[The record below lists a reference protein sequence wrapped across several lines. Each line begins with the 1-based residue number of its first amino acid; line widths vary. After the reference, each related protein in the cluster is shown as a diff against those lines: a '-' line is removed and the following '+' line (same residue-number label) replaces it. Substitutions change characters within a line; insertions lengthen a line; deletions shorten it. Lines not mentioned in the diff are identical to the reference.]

1 MTINNDVNAL
11 EACCHYD
18 NLFMMLYW
26 PESYLYSDIQIKAI
40 DIISGKGLVVYTKEL
55 LLTKECI
62 RNLVAQINNL
72 RNKIGGD
79 EISIKKIWNDIGE
92 YII

>member
-1 MTINNDVNAL
+1 MI
-11 EACCHYD
+11 
-18 NLFMMLYW
+18 YW